1 MIEVVIA
8 ALVIATACF
17 FLAAV
22 LTCLDRSRFR
32 DDDDLRRSTNTMELG
47 TDPWS
52 KQSTKTGNMLFIGI
66 RFSTP
71 SVKVVKLTDRTFSR
85 FTKCTL

>member
-22 LTCLDRSRFR
+22 LTCLDRSQVR
-32 DDDDLRRSTNTMELG
+32 DDDLRRSTNTMVFG

-52 KQSTKTGNMLFIGI
+52 KQSTKISNMLFIGI
-66 RFSTP
+66 RFSTLCEG
-71 SVKVVKLTDRTFSR
+71 SEID
-85 FTKCTL
+85 